1 MKVLNFGS
9 LNLDHVYRVE
19 HIAAP
24 GETIASESLQIGLG
38 GKGLNQ
44 SLALACAGAEVYH
57 AGCVGSDGDRLVRRM
72 RETGVHTEFVRTL
85 DMPNGHAIIQVE
97 CSGQNN
103 IIIFGGAN
111 RAIPREMVDEVL
123 DAFEEAP
130 LVLMQNE
137 TSEVFRMA
145 RECAARGLPLA
156 FNPSPYTQELEEFPF
171 DAVTYLFVNETEGQ
185 QITHKSTA
193 EEIVDELLR
202 RYPRMKI
209 ILTLGGDGACYADC
223 DRRIYQKAF
232 PVKAV
237 DTTGAGDTFTGYFL
251 GAITRGESEQTALRE
266 ACAAAA
272 VSVTNRGAADGIPSM
287 QTVREFLNAR
297 EEC

>member
-9 LNLDHVYRVE
+9 LNLDHVYQVE

-24 GETIASESLQIGLG
+24 GETIASESLNIGLG

-57 AGCVGSDGDRLVRRM
+57 AGCVGSDGARLVQRM
-72 RETGVHTEFVRTL
+72 RETGVRTDFVRTL

-97 CSGQNN
+97 RSGQNN

-111 RAIPREMVDEVL
+111 RAIPQEMVDEVL
-123 DAFEEAP
+123 DAFDEAP

-137 TSEVFRMA
+137 TSQIFDLA
-145 RECAARGLPLA
+145 RECGRRDIPLA
-156 FNPSPYTQELEEFPF
+156 FNPSPYTQELERFPF
-171 DAVTYLFVNETEGQ
+171 ENVTYLFVNETEGR
-185 QITHKSTA
+185 QITGQT
-193 EEIVDELLR
+193 EPETVVDELLR
-202 RYPRMKI
+202 RYPHMKV
-209 ILTLGGDGACYADC
+209 ILTLGGDGACYADGGK
-223 DRRIYQKAF
+223 RVYQKAF

-251 GAITRGESEQTALRE
+251 GAITRGETEETALRE

-272 VSVTNRGAADGIPSM
+272 VSVTNHGAADGIPSM
-287 QTVREFLNAR
+287 QTVREFLKTR
-297 EEC
+297 GEC